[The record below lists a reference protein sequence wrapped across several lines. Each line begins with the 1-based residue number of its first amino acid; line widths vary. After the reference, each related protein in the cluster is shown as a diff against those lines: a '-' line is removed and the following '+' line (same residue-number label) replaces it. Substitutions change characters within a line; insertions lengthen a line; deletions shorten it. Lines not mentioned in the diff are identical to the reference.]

1 MFNMRRAAVV
11 ALAATATCATVML
24 APAEA
29 REVKAVRGIVTNID
43 GDNVTLRQPWGE
55 EIVVVFDRK
64 HRQRPFRAEIVE
76 GIDIAVI
83 LKPKASV
90 PTAKIICAAIVPAPP
105 YVAVTPVQ
113 VPQVTAPPPAR
124 IPAAAP
130 PPAMPP
136 ARILY

>member
-76 GIDIAVI
+76 GMDIAVI

-105 YVAVTPVQ
+105 YVAVTPIQ
-113 VPQVTAPPPAR
+113 VP
-124 IPAAAP
+124 
-130 PPAMPP
+130 
-136 ARILY
+136 